1 MLDPVGAF
9 EKIRRKFILYV
20 QTAFGTRF
28 PSLENERESLL
39 KRQGVLNQEPWI
51 EPLPRYESSGKTIAS
66 LRTDDLPGYQR
77 SQLELFKGLVACG
90 LFGTDELYSHQYKML
105 NKSLGGQ
112 HCVVT
117 AGTGSGK
124 TEAFLIPLFGQL
136 VKEVPSWT
144 GPGEADCRLKD
155 WWRNE
160 DWVNQCS

>member
-39 KRQGVLNQEPWI
+39 KRKGVLNQEPWI
-51 EPLPRYESSGKTIAS
+51 EPLPRFESSGKTIAS

-77 SQLELFKGLVACG
+77 SQLELFKGLVDSG

-124 TEAFLIPLFGQL
+124 TEAFLLPLFAQL

-144 GPGEADCRLKD
+144 APGELHARL
-155 WWRNE
+155 NE
-160 DWVNQCS
+160 WS